1 MQALVCALAA
11 LAVLGAAVE
20 LLTGKLNATM
30 AGLQAKLQPA
40 LKAAGVIKA
49 DVLSSLLA
57 PVQGTAGERACS
69 MYTSE
74 GSWILA
80 GCVCRA
86 T

>member
-1 MQALVCALAA
+1 MRVCTLAS

-20 LLTGKLNATM
+20 LLAGKLNATM
-30 AGLQAKLQPA
+30 AGLQGKLQPA

-57 PVQGTAGERACS
+57 PVQGTAGEMACN
-69 MYTSE
+69 MDTAKALE
-74 GSWILA
+74 SWQAAFA
-80 GCVCRA
+80 GRA